1 MKNKKHGTALSRILV
16 ILSLFLIIAILS
28 TFAITKTQHYFQISQ
43 NKPKGPFFKEGIIKT
58 VAETE
63 STSAEITGARN
74 NAIVQAIRKVGAS
87 VVSISTVRVVSDP
100 WFEFFYPFG
109 DAKRKYYGL
118 GSGFIIDNRGYI
130 VTNCHVIED
139 ADVITVTLTNGKH
152 LDAEVIGL
160 DKQSDL
166 AVLKVE
172 ENSSYTIAELGDSSN
187 LLVGEWVIAIGNPFG
202 YLMKDS
208 QPTVTVGVI
217 SATGRSFQ
225 KEGVRLNN
233 LIQTD
238 AAINPGNS
246 GGPLVNCY
254 GQVIGINTAIFS
266 TTGGYQGVGFAIP
279 INTAKKIISK
289 LIEHGIVKEPWLG
302 IDFQELTTE
311 LAEHFGLKDI
321 RGALISDVAKGGPA
335 DKAGLQSGDIV
346 TKIADDDIRTSDEAI
361 EKCRLLSAG
370 EKVNFRIIRKG
381 EFHNVSIEVEDDDV
395 ATLADRMFGFTVQA
409 NTQKLAKK
417 YKLSS
422 YKTGVV
428 VIKVRK
434 NTPADEAELKEGDL
448 ILRMAKV
455 ESDPFN
461 DFSISEDIDN
471 LNDFRR
477 FISRIRKNQI
487 VRIIFER
494 DSNLWQT
501 SLKAQEN
508 G

>member
-1 MKNKKHGTALSRILV
+1 MKNEKHGIVLRQILL
-16 ILSLFLIIAILS
+16 IISLFLIIAIIS
-28 TFAITKTQHYFQISQ
+28 TFAINRTWHYFQTSQ
-43 NKPKGPFFKEGIIKT
+43 NRPKGPYFKEGIIRT

-63 STSAEITGARN
+63 LTEAEITGTRN

-160 DKQSDL
+160 DKQSDI

-172 ENSSYTIAELGDSSN
+172 ENSNYTIAELGDSSD

-279 INTAKKIISK
+279 INTAKKIITK

-311 LAEHFGLKDI
+311 IVEYFGLKDI
-321 RGALISDVAKGGPA
+321 HGALVSDVVKGSPA
-335 DKAGLQSGDIV
+335 DKAGLLNGDIV
-346 TKIADDDIRTSDEAI
+346 TKIGDQDIKSSEDAI

-370 EKVNFRIIRKG
+370 ENVAFRVFRKG
-381 EFHNVSIEVEDDDV
+381 EFRNILITVEDDDV
-395 ATLADRMFGFTVQA
+395 ANSADRVFGFIVQA

-428 VIKVRK
+428 IIQVRK
-434 NTPADEAELKEGDL
+434 NSPAYEAELEEGDL

-455 ESDPFN
+455 ESDL
-461 DFSISEDIDN
+461 FSEFSVSEDINN

-477 FISRIRKNQI
+477 FISRVRKNQTI
-487 VRIIFER
+487 RIIFER
-494 DSNLWQT
+494 KGELWRT
-501 SLKAQEN
+501 NLKALED

>member
-1 MKNKKHGTALSRILV
+1 MKIEKHGTSLSRILIV
-16 ILSLFLIIAILS
+16 LSLLVVIAMLA
-28 TFAITKTQHYFQISQ
+28 TFAVTKTRHYLQISQ
-43 NKPKGPFFKEGIIKT
+43 NKPKGPFFKEGIIRT

-139 ADVITVTLTNGKH
+139 ADVIKVTLTNGKH
-152 LDAEVIGL
+152 LEAEIIGL

-172 ENSSYTIAELGDSSN
+172 ENPNYTIAELGDSSN

-202 YLMKDS
+202 YLMRDS

-279 INTAKKIISK
+279 INTAKKVITK
-289 LIEHGIVKEPWLG
+289 LIEHGIVKEPWIG

-311 LAEHFGLKDI
+311 LAEHLGLKDI
-321 RGALISDVAKGGPA
+321 HGALVSDVIKGSPA
-335 DKAGLQSGDIV
+335 DKAGLQNGDII
-346 TKIADDDIRTSDEAI
+346 TKIADEDVRTADEAI

-370 EKVNFRIIRKG
+370 EKVNFRIFRKG
-381 EFHNVSIEVEDDDV
+381 EFRSISINIEEDDI
-395 ATLADRMFGFTVQA
+395 ATSADRIFGFTVQA
-409 NTQKLAKK
+409 NTQRLAKR

-428 VIKVRK
+428 IIKVRK
-434 NTPADEAELKEGDL
+434 NSPADEAELKEGDL
-448 ILRMAKV
+448 IIRMAKV
-455 ESDPFN
+455 ESDLFSE
-461 DFSISEDIDN
+461 FSISEDIN
-471 LNDFRR
+471 SLNDFRR
-477 FISRIRKNQI
+477 FISRVRKNQVIRI
-487 VRIIFER
+487 VFER
-494 DSNLWQT
+494 EGSLWRT
-501 SLKAQEN
+501 TLKALEN

>member
-1 MKNKKHGTALSRILV
+1 MENRKYGAILSRILI
-16 ILSLFLIIAILS
+16 ILSIFLAVAIVS
-28 TFAITKTQHYFQISQ
+28 TLTLNKTRHYFQISK
-43 NKPKGPFFKEGIIKT
+43 NKPIGPYFKEGTIRTI
-58 VAETE
+58 AETE
-63 STSAEITGARN
+63 STSAEITGTRN

-109 DAKRKYYGL
+109 DTKRKYYGL
-118 GSGFIIDNRGYI
+118 GSGFIIDSRGYI

-139 ADVITVTLTNGKH
+139 ADIIKVTLTNGKH
-152 LDAEVIGL
+152 LEAEVVGL

-172 ENSSYTIAELGDSSN
+172 ENPNYTIAELGDSSN

-202 YLMKDS
+202 YLMRDS

-279 INTAKKIISK
+279 INTAKKIITK

-311 LAEHFGLKDI
+311 LAEHFGLKDLH
-321 RGALISDVAKGGPA
+321 GALISDVTKGSPA
-335 DKAGLQSGDIV
+335 NKAGLQSGDIV
-346 TKIADDDIRTSDEAI
+346 TKIADQDIRTSDEAI

-370 EKVNFRIIRKG
+370 EKVNFRIFRKG
-381 EFHNVSIEVEDDDV
+381 EFLNISIDVEDDDISS
-395 ATLADRMFGFTVQA
+395 LADRMFGFTVQA
-409 NTQKLAKK
+409 NTQKLAKR

-422 YKTGVV
+422 YKIGVV
-428 VIKVRK
+428 IIKVKK
-434 NTPADEAELKEGDL
+434 NSPADEAELKEGDL

-455 ESDPFN
+455 ESDLFS
-461 DFSISEDIDN
+461 DFSISEDINN

-477 FISRIRKNQI
+477 FVSKIRKDQV
-487 VRIIFER
+487 VRIVFEIFSR
-494 DSNLWQT
+494 LWRT
-501 SLKAQEN
+501 SLKTLES